1 MIIKIEKKARK
12 AGRAADNIADDARS
26 AISRATDRA
35 ADTYATAREM
45 AESVDPFVKD
55 RPYLSLA
62 FAAIAGLVIGGL
74 FLPPVPKVVYVKS
87 RD

>member
-12 AGRAADNIADDARS
+12 AAQRADSMTGDARDAIGRAA
-26 AISRATDRA
+26 DRA
-35 ADTYATAREM
+35 ADTYAAAREM

-62 FAAIAGLVIGGL
+62 VAAVAGLVIGGL
-74 FLPPVPKVVYVKS
+74 FLPPGPKVVYVKS
-87 RD
+87 QD